1 MHRLSIGDD
10 VNARAFLAS
19 AIRECDNIVFN
30 ESSVNI
36 SRGIDSYAHSYHI
49 LVRTKCNSY
58 ALHALIASQ
67 DPTVK
72 PNVEIYVGN
81 TFFSPCAMIFAFI

>member
-1 MHRLSIGDD
+1 MQRLSIGDD

-30 ESSVNI
+30 ESFVNI
-36 SRGIDSYAHSYHI
+36 SRGIDSNAHSYHI
-49 LVRTKCNSY
+49 SVWTKCDSY

-67 DPTVK
+67 NTTVK
-72 PNVEIYVGN
+72 PNVDIYVEN
-81 TFFSPCAMIFAFI
+81 TFRSPCAMIFAFI